1 MTINA
6 QTHAILLL
14 TTHLGKQTEVKPL
27 TTSEWGRFAAWLRSQ
42 QFQPEQLLSHQL
54 PQLLSE
60 WSDPNISLERIQR
73 LLDRA
78 AALGFA
84 LEKWQRAGIWVI
96 IRSDPRYPQ
105 QLKQRLKQLAPP
117 VLFGCGNS
125 ELLNTGGIAV
135 VGSRHSTAAELE
147 WTAQLGTTLANHGA
161 VVVSGGARGV
171 DQAVMQAGLAANGQ
185 VVGILADSLLK
196 TSLAATYRQA
206 LQQHQLVLVSPFNPE
221 AGFDVG
227 NAMGRNKYIY
237 CLADAAIVVNSTPNK
252 GGTWHGALENLKAQW
267 VPLWVKP
274 NAAAS
279 SGNAALLKQGAQT
292 LVEPIADLS
301 QLINHPVMLEAA
313 PLSLFDLLPVE
324 SNPAPIVAKPA
335 ITDLPVTINFY
346 QLFLDYLEQTA
357 KTPLT
362 IEQIMQSLQL
372 TKPQVSE
379 WLKRAIEAGYVV
391 KINKPVRYH
400 WCANTKI

>member
-1 MTINA
+1 MNINA

-60 WSDPNISLERIQR
+60 WSDPTISLERIQR

-78 AALGFA
+78 AVLGFA

-96 IRSDPRYPQ
+96 IRSDQRYPQ

-117 VLFGCGNS
+117 VLFGCGNG
-125 ELLNTGGIAV
+125 ELLNAGGIAV
-135 VGSRHSTAAELE
+135 VGARHSTTAELA
-147 WTAQLGTTLANHGA
+147 WTAELGTTLANHGA
-161 VVVSGGARGV
+161 IVVSGGARGV
-171 DQAVMQAGLAANGQ
+171 DQTVMQAALAANGQ
-185 VVGILADSLLK
+185 AVGILADSLFK
-196 TSLAATYRQA
+196 TALAASNRQA
-206 LQQHQLVLVSPFNPE
+206 LQQQQLVLVSPFNPE

-237 CLADAAIVVNSTPNK
+237 CLADAAIVVNSTLNK
-252 GGTWHGALENLKAQW
+252 GGTWHGAIENLKAEW

-274 NAAAS
+274 NSAAS
-279 SGNAALLKQGAQT
+279 SGNSALLNQGAQT
-292 LVEPIADLS
+292 LAEPITDLH
-301 QLINHPVMLEAA
+301 QLINQPARIEAT
-313 PLSLFDLLPVE
+313 PLSLFDLVPAE
-324 SNPAPIVAKPA
+324 SNPEAVGAKPTS
-335 ITDLPVTINFY
+335 IEQPITINFY
-346 QLFLDYLEQTA
+346 QLFLDYLKQTA
-357 KTPLT
+357 KNPLS
-362 IEQIMQSLQL
+362 IEQIMENLQL

-400 WCANTKI
+400 WCDNTKI

>member
-1 MTINA
+1 MNINA

-42 QFQPEQLLSHQL
+42 QLQPEQLLSHQL

-117 VLFGCGNS
+117 ALFGCGNA
-125 ELLNTGGIAV
+125 ELLNAGGIAV
-135 VGSRHSTAAELE
+135 IGSRHSTPAELE
-147 WTAQLGTTLANHGA
+147 WTAELGTTLANHGA

-196 TSLAATYRQA
+196 TALAATYRQA

-274 NAAAS
+274 NSAAS
-279 SGNAALLKQGAQT
+279 SGNAALLKQGAQA
-292 LVEPIADLS
+292 LVEPIADLR
-301 QLINHPVMLEAA
+301 QLINQPVMLEAA
-313 PLSLFDLLPVE
+313 PLSLFDLLPTE
-324 SNPAPIVAKPA
+324 PNPAPVAVKPA
-335 ITDLPVTINFY
+335 TIDQPGTINFY
-346 QLFLDYLEQTA
+346 QLFLNYLEQTA

-372 TKPQVSE
+372 TKQQVSE
-379 WLKRAIEAGYVV
+379 WLKRAIEAGYIV
-391 KINKPVRYH
+391 KINKPVRYL
-400 WCANTKI
+400 WNNPIIQ